1 MPCFFVGYTLSPWIH
16 PIRSLMASYDQT
28 LPEDRRLLSY
38 NHLLFRPTL
47 VLFPPTGLG
56 VGGGSE
62 KRLDAVLR
70 LKELVLALKGLGDPY
85 DDRRPPL
92 YPTAF
97 WSSGLAAGEYGEPLS
112 RVAEAGL
119 PFADRGEL
127 AGLGF
132 PTDPFIEGVRVY
144 RGGVL

>member
-1 MPCFFVGYTLSPWIH
+1 MLRFPAFLVSHAPSGPLFTKIRRADTDTSQELDVPCFMPCFFVGLTPSPCNH
-16 PIRSLMASYDQT
+16 AMHSLDPSYYQT

-62 KRLDAVLR
+62 NRLDAVLR

-85 DDRRPPL
+85 EDLLPPL
-92 YPTAF
+92 
-97 WSSGLAAGEYGEPLS
+97 
-112 RVAEAGL
+112 
-119 PFADRGEL
+119 
-127 AGLGF
+127 
-132 PTDPFIEGVRVY
+132 
-144 RGGVL
+144 

>member
-1 MPCFFVGYTLSPWIH
+1 MPCFFVGYTPSRCIH
-16 PIRSLMASYDQT
+16 LKRLLMPSYDQT

-47 VLFPPTGLG
+47 VLFPPIGLG

-92 YPTAF
+92 
-97 WSSGLAAGEYGEPLS
+97 
-112 RVAEAGL
+112 
-119 PFADRGEL
+119 
-127 AGLGF
+127 
-132 PTDPFIEGVRVY
+132 
-144 RGGVL
+144 